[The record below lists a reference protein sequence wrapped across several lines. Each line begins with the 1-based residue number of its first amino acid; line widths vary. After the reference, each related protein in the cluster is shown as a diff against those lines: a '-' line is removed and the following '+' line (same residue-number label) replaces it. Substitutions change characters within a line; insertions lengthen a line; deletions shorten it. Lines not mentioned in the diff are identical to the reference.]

1 MTIHSVVIQK
11 LLTTN
16 SHISRQTVTHHF
28 KQFTYGI
35 RNKQAI
41 LDSDKTLI
49 CLRNALNFITCLSRD
64 PSSSFLF
71 INTNPLFQPIIDEMT
86 LKVTTFNPER
96 VSNLWKMRGFLTNSF
111 SPKKFRSRNKK
122 LVFGP
127 TRLPDCVVVFD
138 TERKSSIL
146 SEAQTLGIPI
156 VGLVDSSTPLEFYKK
171 VTYPIP
177 ANDSVQFVYLVCNM
191 ITKCLMLEKKKKEGE
206 KRIGRKATSRE
217 EVKQI
222 EESTGESKVE
232 SANEV
237 LVIPYDNL
245 APLSGDIADMKQLL
259 DKLVVVKFNGALGKN
274 MGFNGPKSL
283 IEVKNGS
290 TSLDLTV
297 NQIQSLNSKYGCN
310 VPLLLINSRT
320 THDDVLKVLEKYSS
334 SKIDIHSFRQ
344 GDQIQQELSFS
355 EGGEDEWYSSDHGAQ
370 FLSLMSSGTL
380 DVLLSQGKEYALV
393 VNPDNVAAVVDPQIL
408 NHLAQNSVEYCME
421 VMPTTS
427 GGLMNFMASSLQ
439 GKFKASE
446 ILNYTNLEDFTSN
459 PTKHVNGV
467 VSFRHC
473 LFNLTDSLFAFLFCH
488 GHNKSVKKFK
498 FIDTRNLWV
507 DLRAIKRLVDT
518 NALKLGYLSMLKLFE
533 KAIGIMIPQSRFLP
547 LNSTSDLLL
556 FQSDLYSFTEG
567 VLIRND
573 ARTTPTNPSIDL
585 GPEFEKVSDFQ
596 SRFKTIPSIIRLD
609 SLEVTGDVWF
619 GADITLKG
627 RVRIAADP
635 GVKLEIPDGV
645 VLKNEEIKDPRDI

>member
-35 RNKQAI
+35 RNNQAI

-71 INTNPLFQPIIDEMT
+71 INTNPLFQTIIDEMT

-146 SEAQTLGIPI
+146 SEAERLGIPI
-156 VGLVDSSTPLEFYKK
+156 VGLVDSSMPWEFYKK

-191 ITKCLMLEKKKKEGE
+191 ITKCLMLEKKRKEGE

-222 EESTGESKVE
+222 EESTSESKVE

-237 LVIPYDNL
+237 LVIPYDSL

-344 GDQIQQELSFS
+344 GDHIQQELSFS
-355 EGGEDEWYSSDHGAQ
+355 GGGEDEWYSSDHGAQ

-393 VNPDNVAAVVDPQIL
+393 VNPDNTAAVVDPKIL

-421 VMPTTS
+421 VTRTTS

-439 GKFKASE
+439 GKFK
-446 ILNYTNLEDFTSN
+446 LEDFTSN
-459 PTKHVNGV
+459 PAKH
-467 VSFRHC
+467 
-473 LFNLTDSLFAFLFCH
+473 
-488 GHNKSVKKFK
+488 SVKKFK

-507 DLRAIKRLVDT
+507 DLKAIKRLVDT
-518 NALKLGYLSMLKLFE
+518 NALKLGDLSTLKLFE

-556 FQSDLYSFTEG
+556 LQSDLYSFTEG

-645 VLKNEEIKDPRDI
+645 VLKNEEINEPRDI

>member
-439 GKFKASE
+439 GKFK
-446 ILNYTNLEDFTSN
+446 LEDFTSN
-459 PTKHVNGV
+459 PTKH
-467 VSFRHC
+467 
-473 LFNLTDSLFAFLFCH
+473 
-488 GHNKSVKKFK
+488 SVKKFK

-645 VLKNEEIKDPRDI
+645 VLKNEGKESSRGYGKTKLHVMYFSCL

>member
-421 VMPTTS
+421 
-427 GGLMNFMASSLQ
+427 
-439 GKFKASE
+439 
-446 ILNYTNLEDFTSN
+446 LEDFTSN
-459 PTKHVNGV
+459 PTKH
-467 VSFRHC
+467 
-473 LFNLTDSLFAFLFCH
+473 
-488 GHNKSVKKFK
+488 SVKKFK

>member
-146 SEAQTLGIPI
+146 SEAERLGIPI

-393 VNPDNVAAVVDPQIL
+393 VNPDNVAAVVDPKIL

-439 GKFKASE
+439 GKFK
-446 ILNYTNLEDFTSN
+446 LEDFTSN
-459 PTKHVNGV
+459 PTKH
-467 VSFRHC
+467 
-473 LFNLTDSLFAFLFCH
+473 
-488 GHNKSVKKFK
+488 SVKKFK

-533 KAIGIMIPQSRFLP
+533 KAIGIMIPQSRFPP

>member
-146 SEAQTLGIPI
+146 SEAERLGIPI

-393 VNPDNVAAVVDPQIL
+393 VNPDNVAAVVDPKIL

-439 GKFKASE
+439 GKFK
-446 ILNYTNLEDFTSN
+446 LEDFTSN
-459 PTKHVNGV
+459 PTKH
-467 VSFRHC
+467 
-473 LFNLTDSLFAFLFCH
+473 
-488 GHNKSVKKFK
+488 SVKKFK